1 MCLIWSYIWQEV
13 RKCIS
18 VSTSFSLESQV
29 CLWRPLS
36 ITRAMLTESV
46 RVCLR
51 VCVFLCVYCICF
63 YVVCLLCVLFFPSE
77 WTEWMRDVAVVRQVH
92 SERVLV
98 PLGVYKAWCLMGLLY
113 DWMPEGSLHSL
124 LYQTQ
129 LYPGLPMSFRLGILL
144 DVAEGLCHLHCIPL
158 PHQALKP
165 TNLLLDQQYRAKV
178 SDWGLPRKWRVGSS
192 LSAGGGP
199 CFRDLVY
206 LSPEALTGTTP
217 SVEADMY
224 SFGVLLW
231 ETLNRRKPCEDLLQ
245 LLSGDDGI
253 GSGLKDEMLPKHVPH
268 CHTLSQLMTNCWST
282 NPHSRPTAEDCALEL
297 RSAIATYDPDAM
309 TRATLRMRE
318 SKERALHDSKIHP
331 VKDIP
336 IEINNLEA
344 CAGSGDTKYVGNKT
358 LLFPQTSCPSETLP
372 SPTTAIYTG
381 EAPQRKHCQD
391 CVTGSV
397 VSSTSP
403 RCPSSGPGPEHS
415 RGTGGVSQRQ
425 SPPPPLSSSPSKAL
439 RQSPLNQPTA
449 SSHAAARCVSTTPMA
464 VSYCRILRERREGI
478 IRGMTEGR
486 LNNLL
491 DVLISRRALPPEAC
505 EVISASLTLTAR
517 TRSLLDTCA
526 CQGEHAASLVATT
539 LGLMSIATNRGPP
552 QMSH

>member
-1 MCLIWSYIWQEV
+1 MAVETV
-13 RKCIS
+13 REEDVLNVILCG
-18 VSTSFSLESQV
+18 TS
-29 CLWRPLS
+29 
-36 ITRAMLTESV
+36 AGG
-46 RVCLR
+46 CLR
-51 VCVFLCVYCICF
+51 GTYPRTELQVSIK
-63 YVVCLLCVLFFPSE
+63 LLSSRTAGRSE
-77 WTEWMRDVAVVRQVH
+77 WTEWMRDVDVVRQVH

-98 PLGVYKAWCLMGLLY
+98 PLGVYKAWCLVY

-144 DVAEGLCHLHCIPL
+144 DVTEGLCHLHCIPL

-165 TNLLLDQQYRAKV
+165 TNVLLDQQYRAKV
-178 SDWGLPRKWRVGSS
+178 SDWGLPREWRVGSS

-231 ETLNRRKPCEDLLQ
+231 ETLNRRQPCGDLLQ
-245 LLSGDDGI
+245 LLSGEDGVD
-253 GSGLKDEMLPKHVPH
+253 SGLEDELLAKHVPH
-268 CHTLSQLMTNCWST
+268 CHTLSQLMNNCWST
-282 NPHSRPTAEDCALEL
+282 NPHSRPTAEDCSLEL
-297 RSAIATYDPDAM
+297 RSAIATFDPDAM
-309 TRATLRMRE
+309 TRAILRVRE
-318 SKERALHDSKIHP
+318 SKERALHDSKRHP

-344 CAGSGDTKYVGNKT
+344 CAGSGDTKCVGNKT
-358 LLFPQTSCPSETLP
+358 LPLPQTTSPSETLP
-372 SPTTAIYTG
+372 SPPTAIYIA
-381 EAPQRKHCQD
+381 EAPQRRHCQD

-397 VSSTSP
+397 VSSSSPTSP
-403 RCPSSGPGPEHS
+403 RCPSSGPVPEHP
-415 RGTGGVSQRQ
+415 RGTGGTGGVSQGQRQ
-425 SPPPPLSSSPSKAL
+425 SLPPPLSSSPSKAL

-449 SSHAAARCVSTTPMA
+449 SSHSARCVTPMA
-464 VSYCRILRERREGI
+464 VSCCRILRERREGI

-491 DVLISRRALPPEAC
+491 DVLISRRALPLEAY

-526 CQGEHAASLVATT
+526 CLGEHAASLVATT